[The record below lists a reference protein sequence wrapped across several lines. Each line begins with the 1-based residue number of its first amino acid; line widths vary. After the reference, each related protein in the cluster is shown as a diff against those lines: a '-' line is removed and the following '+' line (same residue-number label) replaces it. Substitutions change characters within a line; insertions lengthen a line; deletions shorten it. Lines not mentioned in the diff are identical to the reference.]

1 MKNLLYI
8 VVCVLAAACCPCR
21 NAGVTHSVNE
31 VGRLRDSVYVH
42 HYDTIRVV
50 ERDTLRLAP
59 INQWHESVSLK
70 ASHSYLENE
79 YCTTTA
85 SVSELG
91 ILTHRLD
98 TRPSAMLPVRL
109 VEISK
114 VERDSAYISQ
124 ASEVESTTASSQI
137 IERKVKKPLSWFV
150 KTQIAGFWIFVAIA
164 LIKYGKVIIQFVS
177 GWRI

>member
-8 VVCVLAAACCPCR
+8 VVCVAAVACCPCR
-21 NAGVTHSVNE
+21 KAGVTQSVSE
-31 VGRLRDSVYVH
+31 VERVRDSVYVY
-42 HYDTIRVV
+42 HYDTLRVV
-50 ERDTLRLAP
+50 ERDTLRHTP

-98 TRPSAMLPVRL
+98 TRDSATLPVRL
-109 VEISK
+109 VEVRK
-114 VERDSAYISQ
+114 VERDTIYMSLAT
-124 ASEVESTTASSQI
+124 ASESSSE
-137 IERKVKKPLSWFV
+137 IERIVERKAPLSWFV
-150 KTQIAGFWIFVAIA
+150 KAQIAGFWIFVAIA
-164 LIKYGKVIIQFVS
+164 LVKCGKVIIKYVS
-177 GWRI
+177 GLRI

>member
-31 VGRLRDSVYVH
+31 VERLRDSVYVH

-50 ERDTLRLAP
+50 ERDTLWLAP

-124 ASEVESTTASSQI
+124 ASEVESTTASAQI

-150 KTQIAGFWIFVAIA
+150 KTQITGFWIFVAIA
-164 LIKYGKVIIQFVS
+164 LIKYGKVIIKFVS

>member
-8 VVCVLAAACCPCR
+8 VVCVAAVACCPCKKIGATQTVSDVER
-21 NAGVTHSVNE
+21 I
-31 VGRLRDSVYVH
+31 RDSVYVH
-42 HYDTIRVV
+42 HYDTVRVV

-70 ASHSYLENE
+70 ASYSYLENE
-79 YCTTTA
+79 YCTTRA
-85 SVSELG
+85 SMNELG
-91 ILTHRLD
+91 ILTHTLN

-109 VEISK
+109 VEVTQ
-114 VERDSAYISQ
+114 VERDSAYVSQ
-124 ASEVESTTASSQI
+124 ATASETATTSEQL

-164 LIKYGKVIIQFVS
+164 LIKYGKVIIKFVS

>member
-1 MKNLLYI
+1 MKNLLFI
-8 VVCVLAAACCPCR
+8 VVCVAAVACCPCR
-21 NAGVTHSVNE
+21 KAGVTQSVSE
-31 VGRLRDSVYVH
+31 VERVRDSVFVH
-42 HYDTIRVV
+42 HYDTVRVV

-70 ASHSYLENE
+70 ASYSYLENE

-85 SVSELG
+85 SMNELG

-98 TRPSAMLPVRL
+98 TRDSAMLPVRL
-109 VEISK
+109 VEVTQ
-114 VERDSAYISQ
+114 VERDSAYVSQ
-124 ASEVESTTASSQI
+124 ATASETATTSEQI
-137 IERKVKKPLSWFV
+137 IERKAPLSWLV

-164 LIKYGKVIIQFVS
+164 LVKYGKVIIKFVS

>member
-8 VVCVLAAACCPCR
+8 VVCVAAVACCPCR
-21 NAGVTHSVNE
+21 KAGVTQSVSE
-31 VGRLRDSVYVH
+31 VERVRDSVYVY
-42 HYDTIRVV
+42 HYDTLRVV
-50 ERDTLRLAP
+50 ERDTVRHAP
-59 INQWHESVSLK
+59 INQWHESVTLK
-70 ASHSYLENE
+70 ASYSYLENE
-79 YCTTTA
+79 YCTSSA
-85 SVSELG
+85 SVNELG

-114 VERDSAYISQ
+114 VECDSAYISQ
-124 ASEVESTTASSQI
+124 ASEVESSTASAQI